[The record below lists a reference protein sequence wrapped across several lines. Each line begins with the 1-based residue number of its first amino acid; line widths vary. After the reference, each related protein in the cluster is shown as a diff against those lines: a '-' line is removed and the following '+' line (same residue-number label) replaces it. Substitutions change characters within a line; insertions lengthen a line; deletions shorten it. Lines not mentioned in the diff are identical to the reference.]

1 MKTLIVKL
9 DGNYVTD
16 IKALNFPSPY
26 TTTAENVD
34 EDVPIVINASD
45 HFTPSAYYEDYECDE
60 DEEEPCG
67 VDYYIYIN
75 TNYKEFFEA
84 IDRVHV
90 EDLRRTCNNHGI
102 ALLTDGTKRIEL

>member
-26 TTTAENVD
+26 TTAD
-34 EDVPIVINASD
+34 EHIDIDLPIVINASD
-45 HFTPSAYYEDYECDE
+45 HFTPSAYYED
-60 DEEEPCG
+60 EE
-67 VDYYIYIN
+67 DYYIYIN
-75 TNYKEFFEA
+75 TSNTEFFEA
-84 IDRVHV
+84 IDRIHV

-102 ALLTDGTKRIEL
+102 ALLTDDTKRVEL

>member
-26 TTTAENVD
+26 TTADEHIDVD
-34 EDVPIVINASD
+34 LPIVINASK
-45 HFTPSAYYEDYECDE
+45 HFTPSAYYEDFECDE
-60 DEEEPCG
+60 DEEETYG

-84 IDRVHV
+84 IDRIHV
-90 EDLRRTCNNHGI
+90 EDLRRTCSRHDI
-102 ALLTDGTKRIEL
+102 ALLTDGTKRVEL

>member
-45 HFTPSAYYEDYECDE
+45 HFTPSAYYEDY
-60 DEEEPCG
+60 DEEEESG
-67 VDYYIYIN
+67 GDYYIYIN
-75 TNYKEFFEA
+75 TDYKEFFEA

-90 EDLRRTCNNHGI
+90 EDLRRTCNIHGI